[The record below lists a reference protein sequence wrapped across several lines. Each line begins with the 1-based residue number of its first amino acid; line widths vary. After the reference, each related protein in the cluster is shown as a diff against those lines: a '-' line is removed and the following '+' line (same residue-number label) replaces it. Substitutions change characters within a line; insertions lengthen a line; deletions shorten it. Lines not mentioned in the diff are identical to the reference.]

1 MRWLDGITDS
11 MDMSLGE
18 LRELVMDREAWRAA
32 IHGVTKSQ
40 TWLSDWTELRVSVG
54 NKLDN
59 AYKTGPIISWE
70 IDGES
75 ILITGLGIW
84 LKRWSQSES
93 QLLKGWKL
101 ICGLR
106 RRMGINHLWMLITK
120 VPWIEHLLYTRHYAM
135 SFEYIFFLNIYSI
148 LVVSSILSVVNTQ
161 SQRFLTLLQH
171 NKMFS
176 YDHIIISDNCFLG
189 CYLVLKN

>member
-54 NKLDN
+54 NKLDH